1 MGRATSSVVIRL
13 HCCCKGGGVLV
24 GEGQARSNRPD
35 CRSGCLGLWGIGRL
49 MFCSQAVEVA
59 KRSHRNA
66 ESRKWELGM
75 KFFFVEEDS
84 SFVAGIVEF
93 LRFAQDD
100 KIFF

>member
-1 MGRATSSVVIRL
+1 
-13 HCCCKGGGVLV
+13 
-24 GEGQARSNRPD
+24 
-35 CRSGCLGLWGIGRL
+35 